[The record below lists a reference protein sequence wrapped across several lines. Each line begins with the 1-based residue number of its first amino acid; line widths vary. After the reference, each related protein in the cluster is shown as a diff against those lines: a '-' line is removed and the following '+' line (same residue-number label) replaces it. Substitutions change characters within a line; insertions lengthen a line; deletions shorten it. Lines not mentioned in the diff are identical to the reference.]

1 MTAVANRGTA
11 CPPKVLLQLA
21 FDYWITLRYLEI
33 TSMLCNSN
41 LMDSM
46 HKRIA
51 GKLFK
56 HNLQVMLLSAP
67 WLQIYLM
74 CRKYLFIMRLY
85 ASVERGH
92 TFRYTIPSCTR
103 MYHNSSPAG
112 REVPICIHH
121 INASYQKDQKERG
134 RPTQLSTDRR
144 WRDRTCKGLSLIH
157 I

>member
-1 MTAVANRGTA
+1 MANRGTA

-21 FDYWITLRYLEI
+21 FDYELQCDYSEI

-41 LMDSM
+41 LMDLM

-56 HNLQVMLLSAP
+56 HNLQDMLLSAP

-74 CRKYLFIMRLY
+74 CRKHLFIMRMY

-103 MYHNSSPAG
+103 MYRNSSPAG
-112 REVPICIHH
+112 REVPMCILP
-121 INASYQKDQKERG
+121 YQRILAKGSIRER
-134 RPTQLSTDRR
+134 STY
-144 WRDRTCKGLSLIH
+144 TTVH
-157 I
+157 